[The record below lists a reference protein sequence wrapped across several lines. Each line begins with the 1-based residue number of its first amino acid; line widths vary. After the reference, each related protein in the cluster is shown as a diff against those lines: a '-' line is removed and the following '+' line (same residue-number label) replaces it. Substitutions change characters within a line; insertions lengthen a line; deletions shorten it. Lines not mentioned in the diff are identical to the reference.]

1 MSAAGRKFNGSAGKR
16 DPLASLATV
25 GAVVLLGLTVA
36 WHARGLL
43 KGRAEPGGQ
52 PVAPAEVSA
61 PGTPQADLGVLA
73 AWHPFGVPAT
83 PADASLPVVVEQTPL
98 NVKLHGVVA
107 GPTKESGRAIIADE
121 SGVERT
127 YSVGEAIVEG
137 AVLAGVETRKVI
149 IRRGDKLESLPLPE
163 VTTGAPEAVAPEV
176 PLPTAII
183 TPPAELPAPEIPLET
198 SGAGEPPAE
207 EAAPPP
213 PEAGAPEAQPAP
225 VESPLPQAPLPPDEP
240 VQ

>member
-1 MSAAGRKFNGSAGKR
+1 MATAVKRTNGSTAKR
-16 DPLASLATV
+16 DSTANLATI

-43 KGRAEPGGQ
+43 QDRAVPAGQ
-52 PVAPAEVSA
+52 PVPAAEV
-61 PGTPQADLGVLA
+61 PPQTKPQADLGVLA
-73 AWHPFGVPAT
+73 AWHPFGAPET
-83 PADASLPVVVEQTPL
+83 PAEQVMPVVVEQTPL

-121 SGVERT
+121 AGVEKT
-127 YSVGEAIVEG
+127 YAVGEAIVEG

-163 VTTGAPEAVAPEV
+163 ITTGAPEAVAPEV

-183 TPPAELPAPEIPLET
+183 TPPAEQPVPEIPLET
-198 SGAGEPPAE
+198 GAEIEQPLD
-207 EAAPPP
+207 EAT
-213 PEAGAPEAQPAP
+213 
-225 VESPLPQAPLPPDEP
+225 PQAPETGALDAPPMTVEPAVPQPALPPDEP
-240 VQ
+240 L

>member
-1 MSAAGRKFNGSAGKR
+1 MAVAPSPLTRKNPDLPAAIAL
-16 DPLASLATV
+16 LAAL
-25 GAVVLLGLTVA
+25 VLVLLTVA

-43 KGRAEPGGQ
+43 EGRDEPDGQ
-52 PVAPAEVSA
+52 PAAPAEV
-61 PGTPQADLGVLA
+61 PVPTTPQADLGVLG

-83 PADASLPVVVEQTPL
+83 PADTVMPAVVEQTPL
-98 NVKLHGVVA
+98 NVRLHGVVA

-121 SGVERT
+121 AGVEKT

-137 AVLAGVETRKVI
+137 AVLAGVENRKVI

-183 TPPAELPAPEIPLET
+183 TPPAELSVPEVPLQT
-198 SGAGEPPAE
+198 SAAGEPPADE
-207 EAAPPP
+207 GAAPP
-213 PEAGAPEAQPAP
+213 EVGAPEAPPAP
-225 VESPLPQAPLPPDEP
+225 VASPVPQAPLPPDEP

>member
-1 MSAAGRKFNGSAGKR
+1 MSTAGRKFNSSAGRR
-16 DPLASLATV
+16 DPLAGLATV

-43 KGRAEPGGQ
+43 EGRAEPDGQ
-52 PVAPAEVSA
+52 PVAPAEVAA
-61 PGTPQADLGVLA
+61 PTAPQADLGVLA
-73 AWHPFGVPAT
+73 AWHPFGAPAT
-83 PADASLPVVVEQTPL
+83 PAGTVMPVVVEQTPL

-121 SGVERT
+121 SGVEKSYT
-127 YSVGEAIVEG
+127 VGEAIVEG

-163 VTTGAPEAVAPEV
+163 ITTGAPEAVPPEV

-183 TPPAELPAPEIPLET
+183 TPPAEQPVPEMPLET
-198 SGAGEPPAE
+198 GAEFEQPVD
-207 EAAPPP
+207 EA
-213 PEAGAPEAQPAP
+213 
-225 VESPLPQAPLPPDEP
+225 SPQAPKTGAIDAPPMTAEPAVPQPLLPPDEP